1 MRTYR
6 IRSVA
11 PITLL
16 AAIAL
21 LVLTGFSAP
30 ALAQTKQITVTYM
43 QSGTY
48 DKAAEGMAP
57 DFEKKTGVKVK
68 VVAFPWAVL
77 RQNNTNDLLT
87 GAAQYDAMS
96 GGYYLA
102 DVYDKFAPLDDYITK
117 SNYATGMIPGLL
129 EVGKSEYFKGKHIGI
144 PYGIDSYGL
153 MANNDIL
160 KAAGVTPTFKTWDD
174 FLAACKTIT
183 DSQKGVSCFSHST
196 GNPEQI
202 GAFFFS
208 GYDSYYVN
216 KDGKYQLDAT
226 KATAVAST
234 IVSLWKYLPPNGNAL
249 SYDEAEQ
256 LFADGKVAFLIDWP
270 SFSAKRL
277 DDPAKSKVAGHWS
290 QVNFPGNGFPWL
302 SLWQQFIPASAAD
315 KDISWQWIST
325 FPGPDQAKNNFINYG
340 INSVWQ
346 SVYDDKDLA
355 AQHAHQWPAM
365 LDSFKRAK
373 NPPLSGESQDFLTNT
388 LVQIANRPA
397 LPGGWHQAGQRQMGN
412 AGCTA
417 VAAGCRHGQ
426 RFTGKISPSRNR
438 EPTPFPKHG
447 EGCRM
452 PSEVLPCPVACTWG
466 RTSGRGSCAFLENPL
481 NR

>member
-48 DKAAEGMAP
+48 DKAAEGMTA

-144 PYGIDSYGL
+144 PYGIDNYGL

-183 DSQKGVSCFSHST
+183 TARKMCPASVTRQVT
-196 GNPEQI
+196 R
-202 GAFFFS
+202 
-208 GYDSYYVN
+208 N
-216 KDGKYQLDAT
+216 KSARSSS
-226 KATAVAST
+226 AAT
-234 IVSLWKYLPPNGNAL
+234 IVTTSTKT
-249 SYDEAEQ
+249 
-256 LFADGKVAFLIDWP
+256 
-270 SFSAKRL
+270 
-277 DDPAKSKVAGHWS
+277 
-290 QVNFPGNGFPWL
+290 
-302 SLWQQFIPASAAD
+302 AS
-315 KDISWQWIST
+315 ISWMRKKQ
-325 FPGPDQAKNNFINYG
+325 
-340 INSVWQ
+340 
-346 SVYDDKDLA
+346 
-355 AQHAHQWPAM
+355 
-365 LDSFKRAK
+365 
-373 NPPLSGESQDFLTNT
+373 PPLPARLYRSGN
-388 LVQIANRPA
+388 ICHR
-397 LPGGWHQAGQRQMGN
+397 
-412 AGCTA
+412 TA
-417 VAAGCRHGQ
+417 
-426 RFTGKISPSRNR
+426 
-438 EPTPFPKHG
+438 TP
-447 EGCRM
+447 
-452 PSEVLPCPVACTWG
+452 
-466 RTSGRGSCAFLENPL
+466 
-481 NR
+481 